1 MLNNVADTLRVD
13 TAMLNGWRCDDDY
26 DYAREM
32 VQSDFSI
39 REWILIHVSKWLDG
53 IFGSEFYTNNEKI
66 IWGLIGAVLII
77 AVIAFVFRH
86 KLVLFSRTGKES
98 LPYDI
103 TEDTIYGIDF
113 PEEISQSMKRRNYR
127 EAVRLVYLYA
137 LKELTD
143 NGCID
148 WQPYKTPAQYVS
160 EIGTPEFRSLSNHFQ
175 RVRYGNFAATEELV
189 EEMQRLRLVVVQGVD
204 KHQKGGKE

>member
-1 MLNNVADTLRVD
+1 MLNNVADTLKAD
-13 TAMLNGWRCDDDY
+13 TAMLDAWRCCDDY

-39 REWILIHVSKWLDG
+39 REWILMHIGRWFDY
-53 IFGSEFYTNNEKI
+53 IFGSGFYADNRTF
-66 IWGLIGAVLII
+66 IWGLISAILIV

-86 KLVLFSRTGKES
+86 KLVLFSRAGKDI

-113 PEEISQSMKRRNYR
+113 PEEISQAMNQRNYR

-143 NGCID
+143 SGCID
-148 WQPYKTPAQYVS
+148 WQPYKTPAQYAS
-160 EIGTPEFRSLSNHFQ
+160 EVGTHEFRLFSNHFQ
-175 RVRYGNFAATEELV
+175 RVRYGNFTATDELV
-189 EEMQRLRLVVVQGVD
+189 EEMQRLRLVIVQGVN
-204 KHQKGGKE
+204 KLQKGGNE